1 MLSLYQVQIY
11 FIHNISSADP
21 IALLTLMVLCVIFS
35 YGLTVLGQF
44 PQRRMRHQ
52 QVLFEH
58 LAYFFP
64 FFFFFL
70 LEVSSLAIKF
80 YVLSMVVEV
89 TCFLFLFLFITLLL
103 LLLFGYNIREAV
115 TAPAIFDSGFWCCD
129 IAWEAV
135 VFQKH
140 ESALQ

>member
-1 MLSLYQVQIY
+1 
-11 FIHNISSADP
+11 
-21 IALLTLMVLCVIFS
+21 MVLCVIFS

-64 FFFFFL
+64 LFFFL

-89 TCFLFLFLFITLLL
+89 TCFLFLFLTLLL

>member
-1 MLSLYQVQIY
+1 M
-11 FIHNISSADP
+11 NIWR
-21 IALLTLMVLCVIFS
+21 I
-35 YGLTVLGQF
+35 
-44 PQRRMRHQ
+44 
-52 QVLFEH
+52 
-58 LAYFFP
+58 FFP

-89 TCFLFLFLFITLLL
+89 TCFLFLFLTLLL

-140 ESALQ
+140 ESALQQNPYSYITKKSKLRKNKEPCTYCMHAQ